1 MNPEKHLLA
10 NVGWQFFGTLT
21 FKSLKVKEGV
31 WLKMYFA
38 MIREQADNFGVH
50 FSKILWALRYEL
62 GEQTG
67 RPHFHALIAGLP
79 NSAVTDATIFA
90 FDAIWRRHGGGHPQV
105 RVYDPTLAGVEYVL
119 KGVDEAYN
127 NVAGANWYE
136 LNKFGLRCDVM
147 LSMSLIRHMENRS
160 RFGHRGRDGLFEG
173 KLSSSHN
180 LKRQSGETRRT
191 DAVGDTQRGGV
202 RLFREPASV

>member
-1 MNPEKHLLA
+1 MNPEKHLLG
-10 NVGWQFFGTLT
+10 NVEWQFFATLT
-21 FKSLKVKEGV
+21 FKSLKVNQAV

-38 MIREQADNFGVH
+38 MIREQAGNFGVH
-50 FSKILWALRYEL
+50 FSRILWALRYEL

-79 NSAVTDATIFA
+79 NSGVTVATCFSWMK
-90 FDAIWRRHGGGHPQV
+90 IWEKHGGGQSRV

-119 KGVDEAYN
+119 KGVDEVFAS
-127 NVAGANWYE
+127 VAGANWYE
-136 LNKFGLRCDVM
+136 LNKFGQRCDVM
-147 LSMSLIRHMENRS
+147 LSMSLIRHMENRG
-160 RFGHRGRDGLFEG
+160 RFGLRGRDGLFEG

-180 LKRQSGETRRT
+180 FSQASDETRGT

-202 RLFREPASV
+202 MSVN